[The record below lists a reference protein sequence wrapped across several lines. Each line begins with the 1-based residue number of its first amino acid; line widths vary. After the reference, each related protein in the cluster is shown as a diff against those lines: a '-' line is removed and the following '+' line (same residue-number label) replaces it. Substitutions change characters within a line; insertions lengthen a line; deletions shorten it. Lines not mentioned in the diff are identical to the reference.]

1 MLPNHEAG
9 RRAPVGSSVLW
20 RRRWTIIAVASS
32 VSFVALGVS
41 FLQTS
46 VYTARATVLVDLPQE
61 TSTPVA
67 PDMNTEKKIV
77 DSASVADLVL
87 AADPLKP
94 TVQTLLDGL
103 SVEVPV
109 DASILAISY
118 TDPVPAI
125 ASRGAQGFAE
135 AYLQFRHRQLLAS
148 SQATRRSLTAEISGV
163 IAELTS
169 VQQQADAATSSQ
181 ESVILTTRASTLLT
195 ELTQLEQR
203 LQALPTPQSIS
214 AGEVIQPALTPTSP
228 SSPER
233 IRDLLLG
240 LFLGLILGVG
250 IALLLDR
257 ADDRIRNTD
266 DLAEVLGARVIGTV
280 PPPKRVLE
288 TWPAR
293 EREPWPA
300 LFKAEADVGMVGAF
314 QSLRSEFLLATAR
327 RGVKTVLI
335 TSCRSEEGKTQTV
348 AYLAEVLA
356 SSEKRVVMVSA
367 DLRSPR
373 LDAVFSREDAPG
385 LADVLS
391 GRTHIEDARQD
402 VSSYLGLVPAGTL
415 PADPAQLL
423 SGGEL
428 LDAIDALA
436 KDADFVLLDSPPV
449 LVVPDTR
456 VMLPACDAVLFV
468 ADARSTTRSELTEAR
483 RQLDWFKAEV
493 IGAVLLNVAL
503 DRSYSYPLHRPRRLL
518 GRLRPRPSS
527 TSEPVHPTLA
537 TYDGLRDIT
546 AGLRRVAATHPPG

>member
-1 MLPNHEAG
+1 MD
-9 RRAPVGSSVLW
+9 SSVLW
-20 RRRWTIIAVASS
+20 RRRWIIIAVALS
-32 VSFVALGVS
+32 VSFVALGAS

-67 PDMNTEKKIV
+67 PDMDTEKKIV
-77 DSASVADLVL
+77 DSTSVADLVL
-87 AADPLKP
+87 EADPLKP

-109 DASILAISY
+109 GASILAISY

-135 AYLQFRHRQLLAS
+135 AYLQFRHRQLLAG
-148 SQATRRSLTAEISGV
+148 SQATRRSLTTEISGV

-203 LQALPTPQSIS
+203 LQALPTPQSIA
-214 AGEVIQPALTPTSP
+214 AGVVIQPAVTPTSP
-228 SSPER
+228 SSPKR

-288 TWPAR
+288 TWPAPR

-300 LFKAEADVGMVGAF
+300 LFSADTDMGMVQAF

-327 RGVKTVLI
+327 RGVKTILI
-335 TSCRSEEGKTQTV
+335 TSCRSDEGKTQTV

-356 SSEKRVVMVSA
+356 SSAKRVIMVSA

-373 LDAVFSREDAPG
+373 LDAVFSREGAPG

-391 GRTHIEDARQD
+391 GRTHIEDALQD

-527 TSEPVHPTLA
+527 TSVPVHPPLA
-537 TYDGLRDIT
+537 THDGLRDIS
-546 AGLRRVAATHPPG
+546 AGLRRIAATHPSG